1 MAGMSDG
8 RIVTLV
14 TDFGA
19 TDGYVAAV
27 KGVILSLAPDAVI
40 VDASHEIAP
49 QDVRAGAWV
58 LGQYWATYPEGTIH
72 LAVVDPGV
80 GTERAALL
88 VEADGRLLLAPDNG
102 ILMWVLRQASR
113 VRMARLRPDV
123 HRPGEISTTFHG
135 RDVFAHAAGL
145 LAGGQA
151 KPADLSEVTK
161 EIVMPSWAVV
171 RQEPERLVGEIVHVD
186 HFGNLI
192 TNISRKQ
199 VDEMGWAGYVAQA
212 GALTRIE
219 VRRTYGEVEP
229 GTVLALYG
237 ASDTL
242 EIAVSGGSAAVQTK
256 LTRGMPVV
264 VRRVETAQ
272 SR

>member
-1 MAGMSDG
+1 MRGMSDR
-8 RIVTLV
+8 RIVTLL
-14 TDFGA
+14 TDFGGM
-19 TDGYVAAV
+19 DGYVAAV
-27 KGVILSLAPDAVI
+27 KGVVLSLAPDAVI

-58 LGQYWATYPEGTIH
+58 LGQYWASYPEGSIH

-80 GTERAALL
+80 GTDRAALL
-88 VEADGRLLLAPDNG
+88 VEADGRIVLAPDNG

-113 VRMARLRPDV
+113 VRLARLRPDV

-151 KPADLSEVTK
+151 RPEDLSEVTK

-171 RQEPERLVGEIVHVD
+171 RKEPERLVGEIVHVD
-186 HFGNLI
+186 RFGNLV
-192 TNISRKQ
+192 TNISRRQ
-199 VDEMGWAGYVAQA
+199 ADEMGWAAYVVQA
-212 GALTRIE
+212 GALTSIALK
-219 VRRTYGEVEP
+219 RTYGEVEP

-256 LTRGMPVV
+256 LMRGMPVI
-264 VRRVETAQ
+264 VRRLEKT
-272 SR
+272 